1 MPSSGPV
8 SAAAAK
14 AALTS
19 SALVS
24 RAASTVRST
33 TEPMAMGARI
43 EKPWSLPSSSG
54 ITRPIAF
61 AAPVEVGTR
70 LIAAARARHPA
81 GVARLDRARV
91 GPERRV
97 VLEQLAQ
104 RPGVGEVVDGDPL
117 DVGSALPGGA
127 EGVAPDASEAVDPDA
142 HGHVCG
148 DSS

>member
-1 MPSSGPV
+1 MPSSEPV

-54 ITRPIAF
+54 ITSPIAF
-61 AAPVEVGTR
+61 AAPGEVGR
-70 LIAAARARHPA
+70 VALGQHPQLLA
-81 GVARLDRARV
+81 VHHQRGVADVDRARV

-127 EGVAPDASEAVDPDA
+127 EGVAPDASEAVDPD
-142 HGHVCG
+142 
-148 DSS
+148 